1 MLSIIPLPLKQK
13 NRQGLF
19 MAWRFV
25 YQKRVRSVDN
35 LKHQTLRSG
44 GDGEN
49 DEVLQCERTSGE
61 IVANDYWMSKR
72 QPSHP
77 LAKAYKLLAATNS
90 AIYLTLI

>member
-1 MLSIIPLPLKQK
+1 
-13 NRQGLF
+13 

-25 YQKRVRSVDN
+25 YLKRVRSVDN

-61 IVANDYWMSKR
+61 IVTNDYWMSKR
-72 QPSHP
+72 EKDCSF
-77 LAKAYKLLAATNS
+77 AKVHKFLAAPVRF
-90 AIYLTLI
+90 IYLTFF